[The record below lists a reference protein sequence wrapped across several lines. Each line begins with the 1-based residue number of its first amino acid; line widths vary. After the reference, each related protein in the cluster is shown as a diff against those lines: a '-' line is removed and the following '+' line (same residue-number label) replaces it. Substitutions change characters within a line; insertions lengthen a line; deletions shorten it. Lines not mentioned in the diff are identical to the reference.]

1 MPWLEIV
8 LPVYA
13 LIIVVAYY
21 RPQSVHLAIADER
34 LETLVVWAVWI
45 VGGALGGVLAFSG
58 LFLAF
63 YLLYSPL
70 YLAINLRWALD
81 PGVWM
86 DRSEV
91 RFYLCCF
98 GLLCVLVT
106 LTVWNLDLALAVFT
120 LLAGLNLLLARLFV

>member
-106 LTVWNLDLALAVFT
+106 LTVWNLELALAVFT